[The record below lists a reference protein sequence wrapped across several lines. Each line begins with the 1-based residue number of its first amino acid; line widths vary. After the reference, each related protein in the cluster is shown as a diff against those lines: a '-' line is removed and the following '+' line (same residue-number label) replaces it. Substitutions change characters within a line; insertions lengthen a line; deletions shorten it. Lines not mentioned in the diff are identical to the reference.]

1 VTRRRGLGRAAV
13 LRALTGFLLAL
24 AFWFGFGAPYERLLA
39 SAAEAVLRATER
51 PAVTRLAAENGEIL
65 VERADLPP
73 GSPRPG
79 LPAADLHFNLALLVA
94 LFALDPNPL
103 HGRRVGALLLGCL
116 VLFAVHVS
124 ALVFQVRS
132 VYATALGPWSAEH
145 YGAAA
150 RNFWTGGFHF
160 YEVAGRFAA
169 PFAIWWWLR
178 RGELSRDRDGRKGKK
193 KKKI

>member
-1 VTRRRGLGRAAV
+1 MKYRRGLGRAAV
-13 LRALTGFLLAL
+13 LRALTGFVLAL
-24 AFWFGFGAPYERLLA
+24 AFWFGFSAPYERLLA

-51 PAVTRLAAENGEIL
+51 PAVTRLAAAGGEIL

-79 LPAADLHFNLALLVA
+79 LPAADIHFNLVLLVA
-94 LFALDPNPL
+94 LFALDPHPL
-103 HGRRVGALLLGCL
+103 HGKRVGALLLGCL
-116 VLFAVHVS
+116 VLFAVHVA

-132 VYATALGPWSAEH
+132 VYATALGPWSAER
-145 YGAAA
+145 YGAVA
-150 RNFWTGGFHF
+150 RNFWAGGFHF

-178 RGELSRDRDGRKGKK
+178 RGDEGRVGGNPRGRQR
-193 KKKI
+193 

>member
-1 VTRRRGLGRAAV
+1 MTDRRRFGRAAV
-13 LRALTGFLLAL
+13 ARALAGFVLAL
-24 AFWFGFGAPYERLLA
+24 AFWFGFRPPYERLLA

-51 PAVTRLAAENGEIL
+51 PAVTRLAAEGGEIL

-79 LPAADLHFNLALLVA
+79 LPAADLHFNLVLLAA
-94 LFALDPNPL
+94 LFAIDPHPL
-103 HGRRVGALLLGCL
+103 EGRRVGALLLGCL
-116 VLFAVHVS
+116 VLFGVHVA

-132 VYATALGPWSAEH
+132 VYATALGPWSAER

-178 RGELSRDRDGRKGKK
+178 PGDESRVGGSRRGRKR
-193 KKKI
+193 

>member
-1 VTRRRGLGRAAV
+1 MKYRRGLGRAAV
-13 LRALTGFLLAL
+13 LRALTGFVLAL

-51 PAVTRLAAENGEIL
+51 PAVTRLAAAGGEIL

-79 LPAADLHFNLALLVA
+79 LPAADIHFNLVLLVA
-94 LFALDPNPL
+94 LFALDPHPL
-103 HGRRVGALLLGCL
+103 HGKRVGALLLGCL
-116 VLFAVHVS
+116 VLFAVHVA

-132 VYATALGPWSAEH
+132 VYATALGPWSAER
-145 YGAAA
+145 YGAVA
-150 RNFWTGGFHF
+150 RNFWAGGFHF

-178 RGELSRDRDGRKGKK
+178 RGDEGRAGGNPRGRQR
-193 KKKI
+193 

>member
-1 VTRRRGLGRAAV
+1 MTHRRGLGRAAV
-13 LRALTGFLLAL
+13 LRALAGFALAL
-24 AFWFGFGAPYERLLA
+24 AFWFGFRAPYERLLA
-39 SAAEAVLRATER
+39 SAAEAVLRATEQ
-51 PAVTRLAAENGEIL
+51 PAVTRLGVGDGEIL

-79 LPAADLHFNLALLVA
+79 LPAADLHFNLVLLAA
-94 LFALDPNPL
+94 LFALDPHPL
-103 HGRRVGALLLGCL
+103 DGRRVGALLLGCL
-116 VLFAVHVS
+116 VLFAMHI
-124 ALVFQVRS
+124 AELVFQVRS
-132 VYATALGPWSAEH
+132 VYAASLGPWSAEH

-178 RGELSRDRDGRKGKK
+178 REDEGRVGGSRSRNRR
-193 KKKI
+193 